1 MKRKLLKALNIVF
14 PIVVVLIAIF
24 FILQT
29 FSLPLALTLGGFD
42 TEIKYEFAPTG
53 TVRYDEHQFFHN
65 TLDEGGHTF
74 TSFYTMTR
82 DGQHALVALEKN
94 ALGFWKITQTAILT
108 DDQPYVTI
116 QWVELG
122 NLGII
127 DLEKLGLDPYTDNPK
142 APMSEDN
149 TVIMG
154 NNALLDIDT
163 TLLKYE
169 HLFPNY
175 YYKVYQDGAFYI
187 VYEMAQQ
194 STHHSVI
201 YQTLQHAGCVPS
213 D

>member
-1 MKRKLLKALNIVF
+1 MKRKLLKALNIAF
-14 PIVVVLIAIF
+14 PILVVLIAIF
-24 FILQT
+24 FILQA

-53 TVRYDEHQFFHN
+53 TVRYDERQFAHN

-82 DGQHALVALEKN
+82 DGQNALVALEKN
-94 ALGFWKITQTAILT
+94 GLGFWEITQTAILT

-122 NLGII
+122 NLGIL
-127 DLEKLGLDPYTDNPK
+127 DFEKTGGYYSDNPET
-142 APMSEDN
+142 PISEDN

-169 HLFPNY
+169 HLCPNY
-175 YYKVYQDGAFYI
+175 YYKVYQDGTFYI
-187 VYEMAQQ
+187 VYEVAQQ
-194 STHHSVI
+194 STHHREI
-201 YQTLQHAGCVPS
+201 YRMLQDAGCVPNS
-213 D
+213 